1 MGRRLVRALLF
12 VGPLLVGIAGV
23 LAFATDRGGYMAT
36 WNLTIAA
43 LNGLTPEF
51 PRLEPDN
58 RVWMI
63 SMHQINNALRRVAH
77 VLTYASMALLLVR
90 TLQWGRPRLRARAVL
105 GMLFIC
111 GLLTGAESLVRL
123 KLSNERHVRW
133 EQVLLNLIGVGVAF
147 ALTLIFFGV
156 KALERRTQKREPP
169 PTE

>member
-1 MGRRLVRALLF
+1 MFLF
-12 VGPLLVGIAGV
+12 VGPLLVGMIGV

-63 SMHQINNALRRVAH
+63 SMHQINNALRRLAH

-105 GMLFIC
+105 GMLALC
-111 GLLTGAESLVRL
+111 GLLTAGESLVRL
-123 KLSNERHVRW
+123 NLSTERHVRW
-133 EQVLLNLIGVGVAF
+133 EQLSLNLIGVGIAF

-156 KALERRTQKREPP
+156 KALERRISEPP